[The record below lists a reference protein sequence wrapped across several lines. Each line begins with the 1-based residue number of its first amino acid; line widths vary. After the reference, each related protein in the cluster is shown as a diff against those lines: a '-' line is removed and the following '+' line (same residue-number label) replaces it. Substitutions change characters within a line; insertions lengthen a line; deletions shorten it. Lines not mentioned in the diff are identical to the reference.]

1 VHFFTNPYIG
11 GKASAVAALRDGIRA
26 QEGVGGPM
34 VGAQVHR
41 RDIPSATVS
50 RLPVYLRALHDSAA
64 RGVTRVSSEE
74 LAAQA
79 GVRPTQLRKDLSHLG
94 SHGVRG
100 VGYDVGRLT
109 AELTNAL
116 GLSCSLPVA
125 VVGMGNL
132 GRALAAYS
140 GFATEGFHVEALF
153 DRDPVLV
160 GELIGSRMVS
170 AMGDLPGIVAR
181 LGIAIGVI
189 ATPAASAQE
198 VADALVAAGVHS
210 ILNFAPAAITVPNG
224 VAVRSVDLATELQ
237 VLAFLRQPERSTSDV
252 GRAG

>member
-1 VHFFTNPYIG
+1 
-11 GKASAVAALRDGIRA
+11 
-26 QEGVGGPM
+26 M
-34 VGAQVHR
+34 VGTLAPR

-50 RLPVYLRALHDSAA
+50 RLPVYLRALHEFATRD
-64 RGVTRVSSEE
+64 VTRVSSEE

-116 GLSCSLPVA
+116 GLNRSWPVA

-153 DRDPVLV
+153 DHDPSVIGDLV
-160 GELIGSRMVS
+160 GRHRIASMGELTDV
-170 AMGDLPGIVAR
+170 VAR

-189 ATPAASAQE
+189 ATPANSAQD
-198 VADALVAAGVHS
+198 VADALVGAGVRA
-210 ILNFAPAAITVPNG
+210 ILNFAPVALALPEG
-224 VAVRSVDLATELQ
+224 VACRSVDLATELH
-237 VLAFLRQPERSTSDV
+237 VLAFLRQPERVGADV
-252 GRAG
+252 GRGQ

>member
-1 VHFFTNPYIG
+1 MVDVP
-11 GKASAVAALRDGIRA
+11 ALRR
-26 QEGVGGPM
+26 E
-34 VGAQVHR
+34 
-41 RDIPSATVS
+41 IPAATVS
-50 RLPVYLRALHDSAA
+50 RLPVYLRALHESAT
-64 RGVTRVSSEE
+64 RGITRVSSEE

-116 GLSCSLPVA
+116 GLNQSWPVA

-153 DRDPVLV
+153 DHDPAVIGDLV
-160 GELIGSRMVS
+160 GRHRVSPMTELASVT
-170 AMGDLPGIVAR
+170 AR

-189 ATPAASAQE
+189 AAPANSAQD
-198 VADALVAAGVHS
+198 VADALVGAGVRA
-210 ILNFAPAAITVPNG
+210 ILNFAPVALTLPEG
-224 VAVRSVDLATELQ
+224 VACRSVDLATELH
-237 VLAFLRQPERSTSDV
+237 VLAFLRQPERVGADV
-252 GRAG
+252 GRGE